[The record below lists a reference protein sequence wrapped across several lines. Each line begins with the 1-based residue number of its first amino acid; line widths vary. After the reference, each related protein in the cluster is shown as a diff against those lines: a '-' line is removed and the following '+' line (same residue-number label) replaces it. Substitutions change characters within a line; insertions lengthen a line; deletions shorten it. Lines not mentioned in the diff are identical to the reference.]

1 MVEKST
7 DRGAAMTATD
17 IPRLGEGI
25 YTFSEAAGILRGITR
40 EVSTRQLRYWMNTGL
55 TPASHAVDGESVL
68 SFEDL
73 ISLEIV
79 RRLKIEGGA
88 SLQSIRKV
96 EAALRRY
103 FPLYERPFAHKV
115 FFTDGA
121 DVWAEVVGEGGRIV
135 LQLTGSRR
143 DHYAWRDAVATFAKD
158 IRFEG
163 SDAHASRW
171 HLSPWVEINP
181 AVQFGA
187 PVVVGTR
194 VPITTIEANLEV
206 GTPAEVADWYG
217 LRIAQVEGVKEYL
230 VAH

>member
-1 MVEKST
+1 MEST
-7 DRGAAMTATD
+7 RGTAMTAANG
-17 IPRLGEGI
+17 PRLGEGV
-25 YTFSEAAGILRGITR
+25 YTFPEAARILRGITR
-40 EVSTRQLRYWMNTGL
+40 NVSTGQLRYWMQSGL
-55 TPASHAVDGESVL
+55 TPASHEVDGEAIL

-96 EAALRRY
+96 EAALRTEY
-103 FPLYERPFAHKV
+103 KSYERPFAHKV

-121 DVWAEVVGEGGRIV
+121 DVWADVAGENGRILV
-135 LQLTGSRR
+135 QLTGRQR
-143 DHYAWRDAVATFAKD
+143 NHYAWTDAIKTFAHD

-163 SDAHASRW
+163 SDAHAARW
-171 HLSPWVEINP
+171 LLSPWVEINP

-187 PVVVGTR
+187 PVVAGTR
-194 VPITTIEANLEV
+194 VPIATIEANLEV
-206 GTPAEVADWYG
+206 GTPAQVAEWYG
-217 LRIAQVEGVKEYL
+217 LQVPQVDGVKEYL